1 MGVAE
6 AAVYWR
12 HARNR
17 RQYRVAMTNVVIVGA
32 GKGGRALLEMLVGD
46 RTVSLLGVADL
57 NAWAP
62 GIEFARRVNVPV
74 TTDYR
79 ALVKDPRVDLIID
92 VTGNPDVHR
101 TVLELKPEAA
111 EVMGGIGARF
121 MWDLLA
127 ERKRSEELEDRYSLV
142 VRELAAQSDAD
153 FIIGQNPKMREVAE
167 LLARVAPTPT
177 TVLIRGESG
186 TGKELVARAIHRYSP
201 LRDKPLLT
209 VNCTAL
215 TPTLMESE
223 LFGHR
228 RGAFTGAVSDKVG
241 LFEKAA
247 GGTIFLDEI
256 GDMPLEM
263 QGKLLRVLQAGEV
276 KPVGDVVTRRVRV
289 RVIAATNRE
298 LEGAIQRGEFR
309 EDLFYRFNTFTIT
322 LPSLRERVEDMP
334 VLAYHFLRT
343 AAAKVNKK
351 VDRISADALDL
362 LNRYG
367 WPGNLREL
375 ENIIERAVV
384 LTSDR
389 SIEARH
395 LPLHL
400 QEPGKM
406 EVGVDDGL
414 LAGKERLIRQFER
427 QAILGFLRETGG
439 NISAAARKA
448 RITRRNFHRLI
459 SKYSIDRHKVSL

>member
-1 MGVAE
+1 V
-6 AAVYWR
+6 
-12 HARNR
+12 
-17 RQYRVAMTNVVIVGA
+17 TNVVIVGA
-32 GKGGRALLEMLVGD
+32 GKGGRALLELLVGD
-46 RTVSLLGVADL
+46 RTVSLLGIADL

-74 TTDYR
+74 STDFR

-101 TVLELKPEAA
+101 AVVELKPEAA

-186 TGKELVARAIHRYSP
+186 TGKELVARAIHKYSP

-263 QGKLLRVLQAGEV
+263 QGKLLRVLQAGEI

-289 RVIAATNRE
+289 RVIAATNRD
-298 LEGAIQRGEFR
+298 LEAAIQRGEFR

-322 LPSLRERVEDMP
+322 LPPLRERGEDMP
-334 VLAYHFLRT
+334 VLAYHFLRS

-351 VDRISADALDL
+351 VERIGAEALDL
-362 LNRYG
+362 LHRYS

-384 LTSDR
+384 LASER
-389 SIEARH
+389 FIEARH

-400 QEPGKM
+400 QEPNKL
-406 EVGVDDGL
+406 ELTAEDGL
-414 LAGKERLIRQFER
+414 LAGKERLIREFER
-427 QAILGFLRETGG
+427 QAVLRFLRETGG
-439 NISAAARKA
+439 NVSAAARKA
-448 RITRRNFHRLI
+448 RITRRNFHRLLA
-459 SKYSIDRHKVSL
+459 KHSIDRLNIAL